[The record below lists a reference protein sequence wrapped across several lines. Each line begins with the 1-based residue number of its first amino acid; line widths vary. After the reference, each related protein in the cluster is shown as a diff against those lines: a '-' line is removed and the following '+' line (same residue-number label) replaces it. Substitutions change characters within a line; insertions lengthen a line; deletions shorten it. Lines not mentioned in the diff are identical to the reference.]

1 MSNRQNRRSSRAA
14 LLIIFLCA
22 TRADAGLQLIT
33 NGDFESGL
41 SGWTT
46 ATQAGSQGGWYSQTG
61 TLSPLTNYSVQ
72 PPPGPTHA
80 AMSDG
85 YYFGSQV
92 LYQDFFVPQG
102 GLAAATLSFD
112 RFIANQSTAFG
123 RNPFIPLD
131 TLDYTI
137 SGNRQA
143 RVDILDAGADPF
155 SMKPSDLLLNL
166 FTTQTTDPN
175 VSGYTTQSTD
185 LTSFLNAHAGE
196 TLRLR
201 FAEVNSL
208 GYYRYSAPLNFGV
221 DLVGLDVTLVPEP
234 TSLALLAF
242 GVLGL
247 ASYGWRRMRA
257 GASSVPEDSSGPAHP
272 PEIDP

>member
-14 LLIIFLCA
+14 LLIVFLCA

-46 ATQAGSQGGWYSQTG
+46 ATQAGSQGGWYSQAG

-85 YYFGSQV
+85 FFGSQV
-92 LYQDFFVPQG
+92 LYQDFLVPQG

-112 RFIANQSTAFG
+112 RFIANQSRGVTY
-123 RNPFIPLD
+123 PFNPLD
-131 TLDYTI
+131 TLDYTVA
-137 SGNRQA
+137 GNRQA
-143 RVDILDAGADPF
+143 RVDILNAGADPF
-155 SMKPSDLLLNL
+155 SLNPGDVLLNL
-166 FTTQTTDPN
+166 FTTGPNDPN
-175 VSGYTTQSTD
+175 FSGYTTQSAD
-185 LTSFLNAHAGE
+185 LTAFLNAHEGQ

-201 FAEVNSL
+201 FAEVNSS
-208 GYYRYSAPLNFGV
+208 GFVRSGPINFGV

-257 GASSVPEDSSGPAHP
+257 GASSVPEGSSGPAHP